1 MVAAK
6 NSIPS
11 SLNWRMKPSSILPR
25 SDRPDSWYRCYRN
38 LAWDSL
44 KADVYLAF
52 IGSGPLQLSG
62 FLVTAKSDINGVI
75 AHCPVTVERN
85 NPKAS
90 FRQIHD
96 QLQLARKIAE
106 DPRLADEWDDVISLS
121 RIIRAGRPVP
131 RWVYALA
138 CIPLSYPTDGQ
149 FLYPTPFCPR
159 MAAVLTPSR

>member
-6 NSIPS
+6 HGIPG
-11 SLNWRMKPSSILPR
+11 SLNWRMNLSSFPQR
-25 SDRPDSWYRCYRN
+25 SRSPDSWYRSYRS

-62 FLVTAKSDINGVI
+62 FLVTAKSDINAVI
-75 AHCPVTVERN
+75 GLCPVAIDRKD
-85 NPKAS
+85 PKGS
-90 FRQIHD
+90 YSRIHE
-96 QLQLARKIAE
+96 QLQLARRIAE
-106 DPRLADEWDDVISLS
+106 DPWLADKSDDVVSLN
-121 RIIRAGRPVP
+121 RMIREGRPIP

-149 FLYPTPFCPR
+149 FLYPTPFCAR
-159 MAAVLTPSR
+159 MAAALTPSR